1 MAVIPKSSGF
11 AGRFKNAWMAPEVVA
26 RRLFFLE
33 RKRLL
38 RRLQVMARAHLPLA
52 ESIAELKDRAH
63 TSRKGIMYAA
73 LSSMDMRQRRGRG
86 VAETFSGWIPETQIM
101 LMEAGERSGYE
112 AFAQSIEDVLSLQG
126 ATTEMIGR
134 IIGGLMEPVLLI
146 LANYFLVLWM
156 ASNFTD
162 KVFSMLRINP
172 DQLTGQAH
180 QFYMVGVFAK
190 SFWAWLVPILIMTLL
205 TLLFVSLPM
214 ATGKWRRP
222 LDRFVPPWSVY
233 RSIVGAGWM
242 LSFAKLA
249 QARYSYEEVLRR
261 TAELSRPWLRS
272 RIQAIEHWVRR
283 GRTLGDAMRKT
294 ENDFPSRD
302 LVDDIATF
310 NNRPGFEESL
320 DILAKEWV
328 KQTSQQVKGLA
339 FAMTG
344 IGWIVTGFVMIWIF
358 TAFDAMQTQITALAR
373 QIMH

>member
-1 MAVIPKSSGF
+1 
-11 AGRFKNAWMAPEVVA
+11 
-26 RRLFFLE
+26 
-33 RKRLL
+33 LL

-86 VAETFSGWIPETQIM
+86 VAETFAGWMPETQIM

-146 LANYFLVLWM
+146 SANYCLVLWM

-190 SFWAWLVPILIMTLL
+190 SFWSWLAPMLIMALL
-205 TLLFVSLPM
+205 TLLFFSLPM

-222 LDRFVPPWSVY
+222 FDRFVPPWSVY

-242 LSFAKLA
+242 LSFAKMA

-261 TAELSRPWLRS
+261 TADLSRPWLRS

-283 GRTLGDAMRKT
+283 GRTLGDAMRAT

-358 TAFDAMQTQITALAR
+358 TAFDAMQTQITALA
-373 QIMH
+373 QQMMH